1 MARGEPALGPLN
13 PYLPGPAC
21 FCPVLRGFVRKC
33 GPPPHH
39 PTPACL
45 CLVHTL
51 PKQDP
56 PWSKDVAVTGDMA
69 YP

>member
-21 FCPVLRGFVRKC
+21 FCP
-33 GPPPHH
+33 HH

-51 PKQDP
+51 PKQEP
-56 PWSKDVAVTGDMA
+56 HWSKDVAVTGDMA